1 MTVVD
6 RIFHQVAEISIP
18 CFFITVEFA
27 AMGSEVPKHI
37 ETFLQEK
44 YNAILH
50 GANGRKFI
58 YREEEWRLIFTF
70 FPTDKVVDERYAL
83 KNNTSL
89 YIKKK

>member
-37 ETFLQEK
+37 ETFLQ
-44 YNAILH
+44 
-50 GANGRKFI
+50 
-58 YREEEWRLIFTF
+58 
-70 FPTDKVVDERYAL
+70 
-83 KNNTSL
+83 
-89 YIKKK
+89 

>member
-50 GANGRKFI
+50 GANGRK
-58 YREEEWRLIFTF
+58 LIFTF

-83 KNNTSL
+83 KNKTSL